1 MKGFIMLQSM
11 LVIKQSDLTNLR
23 ANELMWLEKMI
34 KKEFA
39 IFDEIKEF
47 KLDKLIEYRAKC
59 FVLTDSA
66 NSDDDSVISKKQDIK
81 LMFDTHE
88 LNLKYEYVDY

>member
-39 IFDEIKEF
+39 
-47 KLDKLIEYRAKC
+47 LDKLIEYRAKC

-66 NSDDDSVISKKQDIK
+66 NSDDDSVISKKQDIR

>member
-1 MKGFIMLQSM
+1 MLQSM

-47 KLDKLIEYRAKC
+47 ALDKLIEYRAKC
-59 FVLTDSA
+59 FVLTDST
-66 NSDDDSVISKKQDIK
+66 NNDDSFVSKKQDIR
-81 LMFDTHE
+81 LMFDIHE

>member
-1 MKGFIMLQSM
+1 MLQSM

-34 KKEFA
+34 KKEFS

-47 KLDKLIEYRAKC
+47 ALDKLIEYNAKC
-59 FVLTDSA
+59 FVSTDST
-66 NSDDDSVISKKQDIK
+66 NSDDYSVILKKQNIR
-81 LMFDTHE
+81 LMFDGHE

>member
-1 MKGFIMLQSM
+1 MLQSM

-66 NSDDDSVISKKQDIK
+66 NSDDYSVISKKQDIK
-81 LMFDTHE
+81 LMFDTYE

>member
-1 MKGFIMLQSM
+1 MLQSV

-47 KLDKLIEYRAKC
+47 ALDKLIEYRAKC

-66 NSDDDSVISKKQDIK
+66 NNDDSFVSKKQDIR
-81 LMFDTHE
+81 LMFDIHE

>member
-34 KKEFA
+34 KK
-39 IFDEIKEF
+39 
-47 KLDKLIEYRAKC
+47 
-59 FVLTDSA
+59 
-66 NSDDDSVISKKQDIK
+66 
-81 LMFDTHE
+81 
-88 LNLKYEYVDY
+88 

>member
-1 MKGFIMLQSM
+1 MLQSM

-34 KKEFA
+34 KKEFSV
-39 IFDEIKEF
+39 FDEIKEF
-47 KLDKLIEYRAKC
+47 ALDKLIEYRAKC
-59 FVLTDSA
+59 FVLTDST
-66 NSDDDSVISKKQDIK
+66 NNDDSFVLKKQDMR

>member
-1 MKGFIMLQSM
+1 MIMLRND
-11 LVIKQSDLTNLR
+11 LIIKKDDLANLGG
-23 ANELMWLEKMI
+23 NERIWIEQMI

-47 KLDKLIEYRAKC
+47 ALDKLIEYRAKC

-66 NSDDDSVISKKQDIK
+66 NNDDSFVSKKQDMR
-81 LMFDTHE
+81 LMFDAHE

>member
-1 MKGFIMLQSM
+1 MLQSM

-23 ANELMWLEKMI
+23 ANELIWLEKMI

-66 NSDDDSVISKKQDIK
+66 NSDDYSVISKKQDIK
-81 LMFDTHE
+81 LMFDTYE

>member
-1 MKGFIMLQSM
+1 M

-47 KLDKLIEYRAKC
+47 RLDKLVEYNAKC

-66 NSDDDSVISKKQDIK
+66 NNDDSFVLKKQDMR
-81 LMFDTHE
+81 LMFDIHE

>member
-1 MKGFIMLQSM
+1 MLR
-11 LVIKQSDLTNLR
+11 SDLIIKKDDLANLDV
-23 ANELMWLEKMI
+23 NERIWIEQMI

-47 KLDKLIEYRAKC
+47 ALDKLIEYRAKC

-66 NSDDDSVISKKQDIK
+66 NNDDSFVSKKQDIR

>member
-1 MKGFIMLQSM
+1 MLQSM

-47 KLDKLIEYRAKC
+47 ALDKLIEYRAKC
-59 FVLTDSA
+59 FVLTDST
-66 NSDDDSVISKKQDIK
+66 NNDDSFVSKKQDIR
-81 LMFDTHE
+81 LMFDAHE

>member
-23 ANELMWLEKMI
+23 ADELMWLEKMI

-47 KLDKLIEYRAKC
+47 TLDKLVEYNAKC

-66 NSDDDSVISKKQDIK
+66 NSDDDSVISKKQDMR
-81 LMFDTHE
+81 LMFDTHD
-88 LNLKYEYVDY
+88 LNLKYQYVD

>member
-1 MKGFIMLQSM
+1 MLQSM

-47 KLDKLIEYRAKC
+47 RLDKLVEYNAKC

-66 NSDDDSVISKKQDIK
+66 NNDDSFVLKKQDMR
-81 LMFDTHE
+81 LMFDIHE